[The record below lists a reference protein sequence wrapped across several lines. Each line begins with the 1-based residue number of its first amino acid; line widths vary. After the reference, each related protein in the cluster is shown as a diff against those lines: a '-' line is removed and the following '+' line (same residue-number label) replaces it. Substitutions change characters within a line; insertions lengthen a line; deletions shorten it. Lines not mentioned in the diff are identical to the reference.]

1 MDELNELAEQRE
13 EQLTEKR
20 NKAEEKRAKR
30 KAQRKENMKQI
41 RKRLWDKIPTKYKL
55 IIIAIGIGV
64 CVLLIILA
72 AITMLILEDEEKVAK
87 AYEEQLQQ
95 ETTTDNLNTY
105 MSQFGYENSEEFT
118 AMYDTVK
125 SETEACGLNQQQI
138 FALTAIACNCNA
150 GLPTLKKGTFT
161 DVYEAGLAAGYEKN
175 SWQHNKYIWDKWWF
189 ETPAEMADANRTK
202 IADATFETYAKG
214 DFNFSTSEGGAIENR
229 TKYIYYTEEQNK
241 NFEDQP
247 SIPITRTSSN
257 EEEIFNMVENAGVG
271 GTNGASAGEGTV
283 VVDGQT
289 YTIPTY
295 TSGTSGRT
303 FLLYKQGHPAWA
315 DLRAGKNKD
324 GSPGYIRNR
333 GCMITAMA
341 TIMTGFGVDIHPG
354 MLSYTG
360 GTSLGKFN
368 DYGLHYKEINKNDI
382 GKYIRQGYPIIIN
395 VWGGSAGSDYP
406 GQNPYTKSQHKMA
419 LLDIN
424 ADGTMV
430 YVSNPTGNDYR
441 PGDRDE
447 WLPLDKVTISLK
459 YAYIVYE

>member
-315 DLRAGKNKD
+315 DLPAGSGTISN
-324 GSPGYIRNR
+324 N
-333 GCMITAMA
+333 GCRITAMA
-341 TIMTGFGVDIHPG
+341 TIMTGFGINIHPG
-354 MLSYTG
+354 QLSNNGPYSLNLDVFNKKGLNYAKITNKSEI
-360 GTSLGKFN
+360 GT
-368 DYGLHYKEINKNDI
+368 
-382 GKYIRQGYPIIIN
+382 YIRKGNPVIIN
-395 VWGGSAGSDYP
+395 VHGQEYGGSSP
-406 GQNPYTKSQHKMA
+406 FTKRQHKMA

-424 ADGTMV
+424 ADGTEV
-430 YVSNPTGNDYR
+430 YVSNPTGKYYKPDYN
-441 PGDRDE
+441 G
-447 WLPLDKVTISLK
+447 WLPLDKVTISLD
-459 YAYIVYE
+459 YAYYVYK

>member
-150 GLPTLKKGTFT
+150 GLPTLERGTFT
-161 DVYEAGLAAGYEKN
+161 DVYQAGLAAGYEKN

-189 ETPAEMADANRTK
+189 ATPAEMADANRTK

-229 TKYIYYTEEQNK
+229 TKYMYYTEEQIK
-241 NFEDQP
+241 NFEDPP

-257 EEEIFNMVENAGVG
+257 EEEIFSYQSSPSYEISGNFLEVADSIDKKYADEGWKYSKGNLIYRNIDKSLTNPYKETCCATYVAHVLYVSGIVTKEEINSASYNSAHGIKRFLRSLIGTGRFQELGESDVNSYNDLQPGDILVQDNVEELGVRGHVQIYAGDEKWY
-271 GTNGASAGEGTV
+271 SAGKTERIQYYGAQHYRWKT
-283 VVDGQT
+283 
-289 YTIPTY
+289 
-295 TSGTSGRT
+295 
-303 FLLYKQGHPAWA
+303 
-315 DLRAGKNKD
+315 
-324 GSPGYIRNR
+324 IRNNPDLPFI
-333 GCMITAMA
+333 CI
-341 TIMTGFGVDIHPG
+341 
-354 MLSYTG
+354 
-360 GTSLGKFN
+360 
-368 DYGLHYKEINKNDI
+368 
-382 GKYIRQGYPIIIN
+382 IR
-395 VWGGSAGSDYP
+395 
-406 GQNPYTKSQHKMA
+406 
-419 LLDIN
+419 
-424 ADGTMV
+424 
-430 YVSNPTGNDYR
+430 
-441 PGDRDE
+441 
-447 WLPLDKVTISLK
+447 PLI
-459 YAYIVYE
+459 